1 MKKALPDLD
10 KGNPFY
16 SDAAIKQWKKRMHE
30 LIQAEKEF
38 GKTRRSPTENIQET
52 PTQED

>member
-16 SDAAIKQWKKRMHE
+16 SDQAIKQWKKRMQE
-30 LIQAEKEF
+30 LIQTEKEF
-38 GKTRRSPTENIQET
+38 GKTRRQPTEDIQET
-52 PTQED
+52 SAQED